1 MSIVIARPAEVVF
14 AYISNYEHDSQWRA
28 GIIEMTKTPPGR
40 TQIGTKTR
48 EVARFFGKK
57 RVTPAEITNYEP
69 DRKVAF
75 AGLMAN
81 SVPVSGSRTVERVEE
96 QTRFIYQAKVE
107 LRGSYSANGAV
118 DGCDFAKTLHA
129 RFAAIERAA
138 GDCCRAVELRTEP
151 SPARECS
158 ARLNGVK
165 HRESRLVRTRL
176 HTGAQTG
183 RGQSYP

>member
-1 MSIVIARPAEVVF
+1 MDLAVSIVIARPVEVVF

-28 GIIEMTKTPPGR
+28 GIIEMTQTPPCR
-40 TQIGTKTR
+40 AQIGMKMR

-81 SVPVSGSRTVERVEE
+81 SVPVSGSRTVERRGD

-107 LRGSYSANGAV
+107 LSGFSLLIEPLMAAILRRRFMSDLRCLKERLEGAV
-118 DGCDFAKTLHA
+118 EK
-129 RFAAIERAA
+129 
-138 GDCCRAVELRTEP
+138 
-151 SPARECS
+151 
-158 ARLNGVK
+158 
-165 HRESRLVRTRL
+165 
-176 HTGAQTG
+176 
-183 RGQSYP
+183 

>member
-1 MSIVIARPAEVVF
+1 MDLTMSIVIARPAEVVF

-28 GIIEMTKTPPGR
+28 GIIEMTQTPPGR

-69 DRKVAF
+69 ERKVAF

-107 LRGSYSANGAV
+107 LRGFYRLMEPLMAV
-118 DGCDFAKTLHA
+118 ILRR
-129 RFAAIERAA
+129 RFMRDLRRLKEQLEI
-138 GDCCRAVELRTEP
+138 AVE
-151 SPARECS
+151 
-158 ARLNGVK
+158 
-165 HRESRLVRTRL
+165 
-176 HTGAQTG
+176 Q
-183 RGQSYP
+183 

>member
-1 MSIVIARPAEVVF
+1 MDLTMSIVIARPAEVVF

-28 GIIEMTKTPPGR
+28 GIIEMTQTPPGR

-81 SVPVSGSRTVERVEE
+81 SVPVSGSRTVERVGE

-107 LRGSYSANGAV
+107 LRGSYRLMEPLMAV
-118 DGCDFAKTLHA
+118 ILRR
-129 RFAAIERAA
+129 RFMRDLRRLKEQLEI
-138 GDCCRAVELRTEP
+138 AVE
-151 SPARECS
+151 
-158 ARLNGVK
+158 
-165 HRESRLVRTRL
+165 
-176 HTGAQTG
+176 Q
-183 RGQSYP
+183 

>member
-1 MSIVIARPAEVVF
+1 MDLTMSIVIARPAEVVF

-28 GIIEMTKTPPGR
+28 GIIEMTQTLPGR
-40 TQIGTKTR
+40 TQISTKTR

-81 SVPVSGSRTVERVEE
+81 SVPVSGSRTVERVGE

-107 LRGSYSANGAV
+107 LRGSYRLMEPLMAV
-118 DGCDFAKTLHA
+118 LLRR
-129 RFAAIERAA
+129 RFMRDLRRLKEQLEI
-138 GDCCRAVELRTEP
+138 AVE
-151 SPARECS
+151 
-158 ARLNGVK
+158 
-165 HRESRLVRTRL
+165 
-176 HTGAQTG
+176 Q
-183 RGQSYP
+183 

>member
-1 MSIVIARPAEVVF
+1 MGVVIARPAEVVF

-28 GIIEMTKTPPGR
+28 GIIEMTQTPPGR

-81 SVPVSGSRTVERVEE
+81 SVPVSGSRTVERVGE

-107 LRGSYSANGAV
+107 LRGSYRLMEPLMAV
-118 DGCDFAKTLHA
+118 ILRR
-129 RFAAIERAA
+129 RFMRDLRRLKEQLEI
-138 GDCCRAVELRTEP
+138 AVE
-151 SPARECS
+151 
-158 ARLNGVK
+158 
-165 HRESRLVRTRL
+165 
-176 HTGAQTG
+176 Q
-183 RGQSYP
+183 

>member
-28 GIIEMTKTPPGR
+28 GIIEMTQTPPGR

-81 SVPVSGSRTVERVEE
+81 SVPVSGSRTVERVGE

-107 LRGSYSANGAV
+107 LRGSYRLMEPLMAV
-118 DGCDFAKTLHA
+118 ILRR
-129 RFAAIERAA
+129 RFMRDLRRLKEQLEI
-138 GDCCRAVELRTEP
+138 AVE
-151 SPARECS
+151 
-158 ARLNGVK
+158 
-165 HRESRLVRTRL
+165 
-176 HTGAQTG
+176 Q
-183 RGQSYP
+183 

>member
-1 MSIVIARPAEVVF
+1 MDLAVSIVIARPIEVVF

-28 GIIEMTKTPPGR
+28 GLIEMTQTPPGR

-81 SVPVSGSRTVERVEE
+81 SVPVSGSRTVERRGD

-107 LRGSYSANGAV
+107 LSGFSLLIEPLMVVILRRRFMSDLRCLKERLEGAV
-118 DGCDFAKTLHA
+118 EK
-129 RFAAIERAA
+129 
-138 GDCCRAVELRTEP
+138 
-151 SPARECS
+151 
-158 ARLNGVK
+158 
-165 HRESRLVRTRL
+165 
-176 HTGAQTG
+176 
-183 RGQSYP
+183 